1 MKKKKNAG
9 KLLSEMRKRC
19 KKFDKMLIIIVMMM
33 MVMTAERVLKC
44 NNNRL
49 INFESWVLIIQKV
62 KKKFHKII
70 YRQKILCLAEKKE
83 CKLQMVSD
91 WLKRKK
97 KPRANQIIAVNVATY
112 WWKMRH

>member
-1 MKKKKNAG
+1 MKKMKNAG

-70 YRQKILCLAEKKE
+70 YRQKNTLFG
-83 CKLQMVSD
+83 
-91 WLKRKK
+91 
-97 KPRANQIIAVNVATY
+97 
-112 WWKMRH
+112 